1 MNEIYLVPNT
11 CGVSENKENTEKTE
25 KTEKTTLVLQLIINF

>member
-25 KTEKTTLVLQLIINF
+25 KTTLVLQLIINF